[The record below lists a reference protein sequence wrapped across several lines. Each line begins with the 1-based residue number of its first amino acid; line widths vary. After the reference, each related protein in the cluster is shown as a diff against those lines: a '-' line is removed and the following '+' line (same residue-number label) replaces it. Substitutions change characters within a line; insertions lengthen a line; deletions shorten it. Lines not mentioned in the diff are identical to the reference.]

1 MTPKEYL
8 QQAYVI
14 HREIN
19 RTLAKIEGMRQS
31 LYGKGADYSNDGSKP
46 ASRENSLEKAICKI
60 MDYENEANKKI
71 DSLVDKKLEIEKVI
85 SRVSDGNQKEVL
97 ERRYL
102 CFQPFD
108 TYYDK
113 KRKILVIGIYDE
125 MNYSR
130 RQIFNFHCK
139 GLREVEKILH

>member
-31 LYGKGADYSNDGSKP
+31 LYGRGTDYSNDGSKQT
-46 ASRENSLEKAICKI
+46 SKENSLEKAICKI
-60 MDYENEANKKI
+60 IDYESEANKKI
-71 DSLVDKKLEIEKVI
+71 DSLVDKKIEIEKVI
-85 SRVSDGNQKEVL
+85 AQLESQKLKEIL

-102 CFQPFD
+102 LFEKWEQIAVAMD
-108 TYYDK
+108 IDL
-113 KRKILVIGIYDE
+113 RWIY
-125 MNYSR
+125 R
-130 RQIFNFHCK
+130 
-139 GLREVEKILH
+139 LHNKALNKLNNLIPLDH